1 MHVTSKKGS
10 DTFADLHN
18 SVMSPARFHSI
29 QMHCGNASATSQGC
43 NTPSKGQ
50 NPCIRVCGTRWS
62 WELWEKHLNN
72 WGKRIRFAV
81 CRQRAGEQQ
90 RTAWYMLP
98 SHGWEHTVQAPI
110 NAEFGLNE
118 QKDNWQTICFNTSE
132 VKVSN
137 NYLMLWR
144 KSNNAVGLM
153 LPIQARSWAWIL
165 LVCLHQTLDGSPT
178 PWGGTPQISPCA
190 LDTASPAWQ
199 FRLALLFQGVLQ
211 ELGWNSFHSRKH
223 RREQILTITN
233 LLLIRTELK
242 PLESQS

>member
-1 MHVTSKKGS
+1 MKRGPVVFWPNCSQMSQPSQKIFLSHLILFTFLQLSCACDIKKRQWHFCR
-10 DTFADLHN
+10 FAQFCYESCKVQVHPNAFCD
-18 SVMSPARFHSI
+18 
-29 QMHCGNASATSQGC
+29 NASAASQGC

-50 NPCIRVCGTRWS
+50 NPCIRVCGTWWS

-72 WGKRIRFAV
+72 WGKRIRFPV

-90 RTAWYMLP
+90 RTAWYVLP

-110 NAEFGLNE
+110 NAEFSLNE

-144 KSNNAVGLM
+144 KSNSAVGLM
-153 LPIQARSWAWIL
+153 LSIHIRSWAWIL

-190 LDTASPAWQ
+190 LDTAPPAWQ
-199 FRLALLFQGVLQ
+199 FRLALLFQGVL
-211 ELGWNSFHSRKH
+211 
-223 RREQILTITN
+223 
-233 LLLIRTELK
+233 
-242 PLESQS
+242 